1 MINQAVAEID
11 LSALKHNLAIVKKTA
26 YQSKVMAVIKANAYG
41 HGMYQV
47 AQALIDADA
56 FAVARVA
63 EAVELRDANI
73 KGPIVVLAGFN
84 TASELTICNALE
96 LDVVIHCEQQ
106 IELLNKA
113 NFDKP
118 LTVWMKIN
126 TGMNRLGFDPADVTS
141 VIHRLELNQN
151 IRQPFKLMTHL
162 ACADD
167 MCSDATANQVTLFDE
182 LVSNTIGE
190 QSITNSA
197 GLLAWSYAQRHWV
210 RPGIML
216 YGGNPFSNKAAED
229 NGLKPVMTFKSNILA
244 IHRVK
249 KGQSVGYGG
258 AWIASKTSLI
268 ATVGIGYGDGY
279 PRHASM
285 GTPVL
290 INKQHAYLVGR
301 VSMDSISVD
310 ITECENICI
319 GDDVI
324 LWGNGLPI
332 EDVAKA
338 SDTISYDLMCGV
350 TERVPRRYIEVN

>member
-1 MINQAVAEID
+1 MTSQTIAEID
-11 LSALKHNLAIVKKTA
+11 LGALKHNLVIVRKTA
-26 YQSKVMAVIKANAYG
+26 PQAKVMAVIKANAYG
-41 HGMYQV
+41 HGMYEV

-73 KGPIVVLAGFN
+73 KCPIVVLAGFN
-84 TASELTICNALE
+84 CVSELTTCNELE

-113 NFDKP
+113 NLDKP
-118 LTVWMKIN
+118 ITVWMKIN
-126 TGMNRLGFDPADVTS
+126 TGMNRLGFDPSDVAS
-141 VIHRLELNQN
+141 VIHRLELNSK
-151 IRQPFKLMTHL
+151 IRQPFKVMTHL

-167 MCSDATANQVTLFDE
+167 MSSEATANQITLFDE
-182 LVSNTIGE
+182 LVSDTTGE
-190 QSITNSA
+190 QSVTNSA

-216 YGGNPFSNKAAED
+216 YGGSPFLNKAAED
-229 NGLKPVMTFKSNILA
+229 DGLKPVMTLKSNILD
-244 IHRVK
+244 IRCVK
-249 KGQSVGYGG
+249 KGQSVGYSGTWT
-258 AWIASKTSLI
+258 ATKTCLI
-268 ATVGIGYGDGY
+268 ATIGIGYGDGY
-279 PRHASM
+279 PRHAST

-290 INKQHAYLVGR
+290 INKQNAYLVGR
-301 VSMDSISVD
+301 VSMDSITVD
-310 ITECENICI
+310 ITECGDVCI

-324 LWGNGLPI
+324 LWGDGLPI

-350 TERVPRRYIEVN
+350 TQRVPRRYIEVK